1 MAYVNRKW
9 QALGEDSIAKKIR
22 SYTLNGMSESDMNKI
37 FVTQVAEIKDM
48 AKLRKISENR
58 GTSLEVLLNEYHLE
72 L

>member
-1 MAYVNRKW
+1 
-9 QALGEDSIAKKIR
+9 
-22 SYTLNGMSESDMNKI
+22 MSESDMNKI